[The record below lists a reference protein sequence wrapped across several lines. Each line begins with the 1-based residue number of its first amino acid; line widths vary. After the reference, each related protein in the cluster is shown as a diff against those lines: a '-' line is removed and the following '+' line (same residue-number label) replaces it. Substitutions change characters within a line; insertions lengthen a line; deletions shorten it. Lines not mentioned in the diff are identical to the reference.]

1 MTEQAERVPTVVGI
15 LGAVILLSVVTEATV
30 ASATSLSL
38 DSLWVPGIMMSVPAG
53 IGLLYGGFYLR
64 TGGIG
69 PERYRRV
76 LLWCLGGI
84 GFFFAF
90 NAVTMV
96 VAPPSDVL
104 SFMSWARWA
113 GSLGAGAGLI
123 VGLVEARAV
132 ARERKSVREE
142 EAKTREELLD
152 YLNATLR
159 HEVLNSASAIL
170 AHADLIHDQ
179 HDVEIGVTEKV
190 TVIER
195 QAQSMTTVI
204 EDVRVLLQASGSTSR
219 SEPIDVTEMLVS
231 EIQELRRRYGDVT
244 VETALPEQAIVA
256 ADPMLRRGFGNLLQN
271 AVEHSDGDGTHVSV
285 TVEQHAEAVAIEI
298 GDDGP
303 GIPES
308 EREHL
313 FDREIRDDANHG
325 LGLALTKTL
334 VQSYDGRVELAETG
348 PEGTT
353 FRIELPR
360 GQEGPEAAAVT
371 TPAGSPA
378 S

>member
-1 MTEQAERVPTVVGI
+1 VTEQAERVPTVVGI

-30 ASATSLSL
+30 ASTTSLSL

-53 IGLLYGGFYLR
+53 SGLLYGGFYLR
-64 TGGIG
+64 TGGIS

-84 GFFFAF
+84 SFFFAF

-104 SFMSWARWA
+104 SFVSWARWA
-113 GSLGAGAGLI
+113 GSLGAGAGLV

-170 AHADLIHDQ
+170 AHADLIRDQ
-179 HDVEIGVTEKV
+179 HDMEIGVTEKV

-231 EIQELRRRYGDVT
+231 ETQELRKRYSNVT
-244 VETALPEQAIVA
+244 VETDLPEQAIVA
-256 ADPMLRRGFGNLLQN
+256 AGPMLRRGFGNLLQN
-271 AVEHSDGDGTHVSV
+271 AVEHNDGAHVSV
-285 TVEQHAEAVAIEI
+285 TVERHAEAVAIEI

-303 GIPES
+303 GIPEL
-308 EREHL
+308 ECGHL

-360 GQEGPEAAAVT
+360 VQEGPEAAAVT
-371 TPAGSPA
+371 IPADSPA